1 MKRIFIFLCLAF
13 LITLA
18 PTKAALTPTKAAF
31 ADANLSLAR
40 PVDRECYFFSEKDL
54 STALFAVPYTYC
66 IQVIRNDGE
75 WLYASYAADEGGY
88 KKLYGYCQS
97 DRFEAVPSAPKC
109 EYLNKVVNVTFSANG
124 GQGSFNPPS
133 DLQIEALYYGGYR
146 HGANFYSYV
155 LCRGAFCYIEGANDD
170 YPLNEYEEQTN
181 SSDTG
186 EDKKSENGA
195 NTTGLIIF
203 IVILAVSLVA
213 VGALAFS
220 SKKKFD

>member
-1 MKRIFIFLCLAF
+1 MKRIFIFLCLALLF
-13 LITLA
+13 AFA
-18 PTKAALTPTKAAF
+18 PTKAELSPSIAAC
-31 ADANLSLAR
+31 ADTNHSLAR
-40 PVDRECYFFSEKDL
+40 PVGRECYFFSEKDL

-66 IQVIRNDGE
+66 IQIIRNDGE

-88 KKLYGYCQS
+88 KKLYGYCKS
-97 DRFEAVPSAPKC
+97 DEFEAVPSAPKS
-109 EYLNKVVNVTFSANG
+109 EYLNKTINVTFSANG

-155 LCRGAFCYIEGANDD
+155 LCRGAFCYVEGANDD

-181 SSDTG
+181 SSDNGG
-186 EDKKSENGA
+186 EKSENGA
-195 NTTGLIIF
+195 NSTGLIIF
-203 IVILAVSLVA
+203 IVILAVALVA

-220 SKKKFD
+220 SKRKFE